1 MPAAASLL
9 PQLAA
14 RRDRKE
20 KFSSSPLAG
29 GQEKRHIP
37 AADRVSL
44 SPPPVAAMPNSLP
57 APGQP
62 VNQPIGRL
70 VLAVAIGFVAAT
82 AARADEPPPP
92 ARSHL
97 LPVSEIARPPASS
110 AGLGIS
116 LSRATVV
123 LRQQLA
129 LKRGAGLVVD
139 QVVSGTP
146 AEAAGFLQHD
156 VLVRLDDQLL
166 VLPQQFDAL
175 LEAAESDDLL
185 ECTVLRGGR
194 EVAIPLGHKPDPPVQ
209 PFTRQSSKRQLR
221 APDSALALVRPA
233 AAPVA
238 TPPAAGPDGR
248 LRRLADETLV
258 RQDADYEIRLSRG
271 DKTRL
276 VVSRATGGVVFEG
289 PIDDPELRSRVPEV
303 VRGRVAEMERLLEPR
318 EPVAAGLP
326 GHSARP
332 VAEIGR
338 LDIAPIELR

>member
-1 MPAAASLL
+1 
-9 PQLAA
+9 
-14 RRDRKE
+14 
-20 KFSSSPLAG
+20 
-29 GQEKRHIP
+29 
-37 AADRVSL
+37 
-44 SPPPVAAMPNSLP
+44 MPNSLP

-62 VNQPIGRL
+62 VRRL
-70 VLAVAIGFVAAT
+70 LLAVAIGLVAAT
-82 AARADEPPPP
+82 ASRADEPPPP

-110 AGLGIS
+110 AGLGIG

-139 QVVSGTP
+139 QVVTGSP
-146 AEAAGFLQHD
+146 AEAAGFVQHD

-175 LEAAESDDLL
+175 LEAAEPDDLL

-194 EVAIPLGHKPDPPVQ
+194 EVAIPLGHKPNPPVQ
-209 PFTRQSSKRQLR
+209 PFTSQSSRRQLR
-221 APDSALALVRPA
+221 ATDSALAIVRPA
-233 AAPVA
+233 AAVA
-238 TPPAAGPDGR
+238 AAPAARADGR

-276 VVSRATGGVVFEG
+276 VVSNPGGGVVFEG
-289 PIDDPELRSRVPEV
+289 PIDDPEIRSRVPEV
-303 VRGRVAEMERLLEPR
+303 VRGRVTEMERLLEPR
-318 EPVAAGLP
+318 PPATAERARPA
-326 GHSARP
+326 ARP

>member
-1 MPAAASLL
+1 
-9 PQLAA
+9 
-14 RRDRKE
+14 
-20 KFSSSPLAG
+20 
-29 GQEKRHIP
+29 
-37 AADRVSL
+37 
-44 SPPPVAAMPNSLP
+44 MPNSLP

-62 VNQPIGRL
+62 VNQPVQRL
-70 VLAVAIGFVAAT
+70 VLAVALGLVAAP
-82 AARADEPPPP
+82 AARADEPLP

-110 AGLGIS
+110 AGLGIN

-139 QVVSGTP
+139 QVVSGSP
-146 AEAAGFLQHD
+146 AQAAGFLQHD

-175 LEAAESDDLL
+175 LEAAEPDDLL

-194 EVAIPLGHKPDPPVQ
+194 EVAIPLGRKPDPPVQ
-209 PFTRQSSKRQLR
+209 PFTRQSRRQLR
-221 APDSALALVRPA
+221 ATDSALAIVRPA
-233 AAPVA
+233 G
-238 TPPAAGPDGR
+238 TPPAPQAAAAEGR

-258 RQDADYEIRLSRG
+258 RQDVDYQIRLSRG

-276 VVSRATGGVVFEG
+276 VVSSPSGEIVFDG
-289 PIDDPELRSRVPEV
+289 PIDDPEIRSRVPDV
-303 VRGRVAEMERLLEPR
+303 VRSRVAEMEQLLEPR
-318 EPVAAGLP
+318 APVAGGP
-326 GHSARP
+326 TARP

-338 LDIAPIELR
+338 LDIPPIELR

>member
-1 MPAAASLL
+1 
-9 PQLAA
+9 
-14 RRDRKE
+14 
-20 KFSSSPLAG
+20 
-29 GQEKRHIP
+29 
-37 AADRVSL
+37 
-44 SPPPVAAMPNSLP
+44 MPNSLP
-57 APGQP
+57 ARGQFID
-62 VNQPIGRL
+62 QPIRRL
-70 VLAVAIGFVAAT
+70 MLVVALGLGTVT
-82 AARADEPPPP
+82 APGADDSPP

-97 LPVSEIARPPASS
+97 LPVSEIARPPDSS
-110 AGLGIS
+110 AGLGID

-139 QVVSGTP
+139 RVASGSP

-175 LEAAESDDLL
+175 LEAAEPDDLL

-194 EVAIPLGHKPDPPVQ
+194 EVAIPLGRKPDPPVQ
-209 PFTRQSSKRQLR
+209 PFTRQSRRQLR
-221 APDSALALVRPA
+221 ATDSSLAIVRPA
-233 AAPVA
+233 GAAAAAP
-238 TPPAAGPDGR
+238 AAAAEGR

-258 RQDADYEIRLSRG
+258 RQDVDYEIRLSRG

-276 VVSRATGGVVFEG
+276 VVSSPTGGVVFDG
-289 PIDDPELRSRVPEV
+289 PIDDPEIRSRVPEV

-318 EPVAAGLP
+318 PPAADGP
-326 GHSARP
+326 SARP

-338 LDIAPIELR
+338 LDIQPIELR

>member
-1 MPAAASLL
+1 MHQP
-9 PQLAA
+9 
-14 RRDRKE
+14 
-20 KFSSSPLAG
+20 F
-29 GQEKRHIP
+29 GQ
-37 AADRVSL
+37 
-44 SPPPVAAMPNSLP
+44 
-57 APGQP
+57 
-62 VNQPIGRL
+62 L
-70 VLAVAIGFVAAT
+70 VLAVALSLVAGT
-82 AARADEPPPP
+82 SSRAAESLL

-97 LPVSEIARPPASS
+97 LPVSQIARPPASG

-139 QVVSGTP
+139 QVVTGSP
-146 AEAAGFLQHD
+146 AEAAGFIQHD

-175 LEAAESDDLL
+175 LEAAEPDDLL

-194 EVAIPLGHKPDPPVQ
+194 EVAIPLGRKPDPPVQ
-209 PFTRQSSKRQLR
+209 PFTRQSSRRQLR
-221 APDSALALVRPA
+221 ATDSALAIARP

-238 TPPAAGPDGR
+238 AAPGTGVEGQ

-258 RQDADYEIRLSRG
+258 RQDTDYEIRLSRG
-271 DKTRL
+271 EKTRL
-276 VVSRATGGVVFEG
+276 VVSRAAGGVVFEG
-289 PIDDPELRSRVPEV
+289 PIDDPEIRSHVPEV

-318 EPVAAGLP
+318 APAATAP
-326 GHSARP
+326 TAAVARP

-338 LDIAPIELR
+338 LDVAPIELR

>member
-1 MPAAASLL
+1 
-9 PQLAA
+9 
-14 RRDRKE
+14 
-20 KFSSSPLAG
+20 
-29 GQEKRHIP
+29 
-37 AADRVSL
+37 
-44 SPPPVAAMPNSLP
+44 MPNSLP

-62 VNQPIGRL
+62 VNQPVSRL
-70 VLAVAIGFVAAT
+70 VLAVAIGLVAAT
-82 AARADEPPPP
+82 ASRADEPPP

-110 AGLGIS
+110 GGLGIS

-139 QVVSGTP
+139 QVVTGSP

-175 LEAAESDDLL
+175 LEAAEPDDLL

-209 PFTRQSSKRQLR
+209 PFTRQSSRRQLR
-221 APDSALALVRPA
+221 ATDSALAIVRPA
-233 AAPVA
+233 TPIAAA
-238 TPPAAGPDGR
+238 PAAGTDGR

-276 VVSRATGGVVFEG
+276 VVINPAGGVVFEG
-289 PIDDPELRSRVPEV
+289 PIDDPEIRSRVPEV
-303 VRGRVAEMERLLEPR
+303 VRGRVAEMERLLESR
-318 EPVAAGLP
+318 APVVAGRTGP
-326 GHSARP
+326 AARP
-332 VAEIGR
+332 VAEVGR

>member
-1 MPAAASLL
+1 
-9 PQLAA
+9 
-14 RRDRKE
+14 
-20 KFSSSPLAG
+20 
-29 GQEKRHIP
+29 
-37 AADRVSL
+37 
-44 SPPPVAAMPNSLP
+44 MPNSLP

-62 VNQPIGRL
+62 VHQPCSL
-70 VLAVAIGFVAAT
+70 FVLAVAIGLVAAT
-82 AARADEPPPP
+82 ASRGDEPSP

-139 QVVSGTP
+139 QVVTGSP

-175 LEAAESDDLL
+175 LEAAEPDGLL

-209 PFTRQSSKRQLR
+209 PFTRQSSRRQLR
-221 APDSALALVRPA
+221 ATDSALAIVRPA
-233 AAPVA
+233 TPVA
-238 TPPAAGPDGR
+238 AAPAAGTDGR

-276 VVSRATGGVVFEG
+276 VVSNPAGGVVFEG
-289 PIDDPELRSRVPEV
+289 PIDDPEIRSRVPEV
-303 VRGRVAEMERLLEPR
+303 VRGRVAEMEQLLESR
-318 EPVAAGLP
+318 APVVAGRSGP
-326 GHSARP
+326 AARP

>member
-1 MPAAASLL
+1 MP
-9 PQLAA
+9 
-14 RRDRKE
+14 
-20 KFSSSPLAG
+20 
-29 GQEKRHIP
+29 H
-37 AADRVSL
+37 
-44 SPPPVAAMPNSLP
+44 SLP

-62 VNQPIGRL
+62 VHQPVSRL
-70 VLAVAIGFVAAT
+70 IVAVAIGLTAAT
-82 AARADEPPPP
+82 ASRANEPPPP

-139 QVVSGTP
+139 QVVTGSP

-156 VLVRLDDQLL
+156 VLVRVDDQLL

-175 LEAAESDDLL
+175 LEAAEPDDLL

-209 PFTRQSSKRQLR
+209 PFTRQSTRRQLR
-221 APDSALALVRPA
+221 ATDSALAIVRP

-238 TPPAAGPDGR
+238 TAPAAGADGR

-276 VVSRATGGVVFEG
+276 VVSSAAGGVVFEG
-289 PIDDPELRSRVPEV
+289 PIDDPEIRSRVPEV

-318 EPVAAGLP
+318 TPVAGRPTA
-326 GHSARP
+326 SRP

-338 LDIAPIELR
+338 LDITPIELR